1 MVEWLT
7 YVDPK
12 KKEVTITSF
21 FFFIIFISMKVIIT
35 ENRIFNLAKNQL
47 TKKYGNLTPVED
59 KWGKGLIYYVDDNNF
74 VYFDY
79 NTFNGVCRIFV
90 DEIYNFLEDWNTF
103 NNREIKQVIREWL
116 LEHYNLDVSVV
127 LDVGI
132 SGYHMPGRTLL
143 FHDK

>member
-90 DEIYNFLEDWNTF
+90 DEIYNFLERWNAF
-103 NNREIKQVIREWL
+103 SKGDIKEVIIEWL